1 MSSQEIVRVEN
12 DDPRRCQHVASYGQ
26 CNFATVDDDK
36 TQLSGKYCSCH
47 LPAYDP
53 TKRKDM
59 QLKRYKLSTYHS
71 RVGELFK
78 DEEFKSLREEIAIL
92 RLLLEQLMNQL
103 QTPWDFMVYGNRVET
118 VIEKIGKLTIMGHKL
133 EASLGQ
139 VLDKPTLAAFSDE
152 VIRILSEEVTDTETL
167 KRISQKIGGAI
178 ERSSERAAATAQQR
192 SE

>member
-1 MSSQEIVRVEN
+1 MSNLELCRVEQ
-12 DDPRRCQHVASYGQ
+12 DDPRRCQHTSAYGQ
-26 CNFATVDDDK
+26 CNYASADDDK
-36 TQLSGKYCSCH
+36 GKLSSKYCPAH

-53 TKRKDM
+53 SKRKDI
-59 QLKRYKLSTYHS
+59 QLKRYKLSAYHS

-92 RLLLEQLMNQL
+92 RMLLEQLMNQL

-118 VIEKIGKLTIMGHKL
+118 VIEKIGKLTVMGHKL

-152 VIRILSEEVTDTETL
+152 VIRILSEEVQDTETL

-192 SE
+192 PE